1 MHTLVNPNHY
11 SDKRQRA
18 RRRGPAAP
26 PRWYNTNT
34 NSLIE
39 TYYIKLQF
47 SPARPTS
54 PLASM
59 LSYKSN
65 LYAPD
70 RKVES
75 HSCQPNG

>member
-18 RRRGPAAP
+18 RRRG
-26 PRWYNTNT
+26 YNTNT